1 MRGIGQKDE
10 KVKWAFRSIG
20 VCKIKV
26 LYFLKTNTYEIEFWN
41 NFERFSKVKIAFERV
56 GRVRKGRKMRSE
68 LSFSI
73 SLWTFGF
80 RTFPDLMTRDWGG
93 ALGEG

>member
-1 MRGIGQKDE
+1 MVFFCVLRGIGQKNE
-10 KVKWAFRSIG
+10 RVKWAFRSIG

-41 NFERFSKVKIAFERV
+41 NFEGFSKAKIAFERV

-68 LSFSI
+68 CHSALPFWI
-73 SLWTFGF
+73 LDPHPVLHLTGF
-80 RTFPDLMTRDWGG
+80 D
-93 ALGEG
+93 